1 MKLKLSIKDKT
12 VTAAMKVQLSK
23 LVMKQLQKY
32 ALNIRAVELH
42 IDDVVSR
49 QNGLIKQCRLNLQLP
64 GLPSIV
70 LKAKGNNMLQAI
82 KRALHNGQK
91 ILAQK
96 YAIAH

>member
-12 VTAAMKVQLSK
+12 VTAAMKVKLSK
-23 LVMKQLQKY
+23 LVTMQLQKY
-32 ALNIRAVELH
+32 ALNIRTVELH
-42 IDDVVSR
+42 IDDVMSR
-49 QNGLIKQCRLNLQLP
+49 QHGLIKQCRLNLQLP
-64 GLPSIV
+64 GLPSIM

-82 KRALHNGQK
+82 KRALHNCQK